1 MRSILTHLCHVQVNG
16 VEYAYGSND
25 ARDTTGVFTCMP
37 KHSPGYQYRTTIDFG
52 ERMLRRKVHIREDG
66 SEMSYRLEGDG
77 SVSSGLRVSEREVDG
92 REVLR
97 EMARE
102 YMGTDY
108 DLLRKN
114 CCTFAHDAAVRLG
127 VKEEEVPSWF
137 RNLCQAGAVTQD
149 AAVSTMQPISQVFS
163 ACDCD
168 MNEDVPEYVENT
180 GFEVIS
186 TEAKPA
192 KNGRGAK
199 SRVQEAESVDEDGY
213 SELSTNEKFRRT
225 ISWRY

>member
-1 MRSILTHLCHVQVNG
+1 MNG

-25 ARDTTGVFTCMP
+25 TRNTTGVFTCMP
-37 KHSPGYQYRTTIDFG
+37 KHSPGYQYRSTIDFG
-52 ERMLRRKVHIREDG
+52 ERTLVRK
-66 SEMSYRLEGDG
+66 MQ
-77 SVSSGLRVSEREVDG
+77 VSSDGADKKSKTGRNFDTSDGITAIDRQIDG

-127 VKEEEVPSWF
+127 VREEEVPSWF
-137 RNLCQAGAVTQD
+137 RNLCRAGALTQD

-168 MNEDVPEYVENT
+168 NQDELPGYVENT

-186 TEAKPA
+186 TAALDGPG
-192 KNGRGAK
+192 GRRYGRRGVHGAD
-199 SRVQEAESVDEDGY
+199 SIDDEGD
-213 SELSTNEKFRRT
+213 SQLASSEKFRRT
-225 ISWRY
+225 SSWRY

>member
-1 MRSILTHLCHVQVNG
+1 MNG

-52 ERMLRRKVHIREDG
+52 ERTLVRKVHVNEDDSEIQHPADG
-66 SEMSYRLEGDG
+66 SHER
-77 SVSSGLRVSEREVDG
+77 GLFEREVDG

-127 VKEEEVPSWF
+127 VNEKEVPSWF
-137 RNLCQAGAVTQD
+137 RNLCKAGAVTQD

-168 MNEDVPEYVENT
+168 MNDDVPEYVENT

-186 TEAKPA
+186 TEAKP
-192 KNGRGAK
+192 GRKVRGGK
-199 SRVQEAESVDEDGY
+199 YSIHGAESIEEDGR
-213 SELSTNEKFRRT
+213 SELSTTDRFHRT
-225 ISWRY
+225 SSWRY